1 MVEFEAHY
9 IIEAALLSTAEP
21 LPLEQLQRLFP
32 EDARPTPTALLQHLD
47 TLRSLCQSRA
57 IELVEVAGGFRY
69 QARLEAMPQ
78 LSRLWEKKAPK
89 ASRVF
94 LETLALIAYRQPI
107 TRGEIE
113 AIRGVAVNPQILR
126 QFIERE
132 WVEVLG
138 YKDVPGKPAL
148 FGTTSQ
154 FLNDFN
160 IRSLEE
166 LPTLEALKDLEGLS
180 ANAGLCS

>member
-1 MVEFEAHY
+1 MAEFEAHY
-9 IIEAALLSTAEP
+9 IIEAALLSAAEP

-32 EDARPTPTALLQHLD
+32 EDARPTPSMLLQHID
-47 TLRSLCQSRA
+47 TLRDLCRSRA
-57 IELVEVAGGFRY
+57 VELVEVAGGFRY
-69 QARLEAMPQ
+69 QVRVEAVPP
-78 LSRLWEKKAPK
+78 LSRLWEKKIPK
-89 ASRVF
+89 ASSVF

-126 QFIERE
+126 QFMERE
-132 WVEVLG
+132 WVEVQG

-148 FGTTSQ
+148 FGTTAQ

-160 IRSLEE
+160 IKSLGE
-166 LPTLEALKDLEGLS
+166 LPTLVTNDTS
-180 ANAGLCS
+180 DFVS